1 MFVDKMELGFIQKYH
16 LSPNDKSILVIKIY
30 IWGSHKATKKLEY
43 NGDCVV
49 ENKILRILFFGSQIF
64 FLLKWG
70 SFLSVLS

>member
-1 MFVDKMELGFIQKYH
+1 MKLGFIQKYH

-49 ENKILRILFFGSQIF
+49 ENQILTIIFFGSQIF